1 MAQGDPKGAEAY
13 FRMAVNMEPSSKFY
27 SNLGVS
33 LIRLNRLDEAKEA
46 LEKAREV
53 GRETGI
59 MEVHTLEENFRA
71 LNQHLE
77 YREKQRRKQMEER
90 EIMDMAAAK
99 ADKARKSGKM
109 VFEEE
114 EEDEEED

>member
-1 MAQGDPKGAEAY
+1 
-13 FRMAVNMEPSSKFY
+13 
-27 SNLGVS
+27 
-33 LIRLNRLDEAKEA
+33 
-46 LEKAREV
+46 
-53 GRETGI
+53 
-59 MEVHTLEENFRA
+59 
-71 LNQHLE
+71 
-77 YREKQRRKQMEER
+77 MEER

>member
-1 MAQGDPKGAEAY
+1 VAQGDPKGAEAY

-77 YREKQRRKQMEER
+77 YKK
-90 EIMDMAAAK
+90 K
-99 ADKARKSGKM
+99 ADGGERDYGYGSCKSR
-109 VFEEE
+109 
-114 EEDEEED
+114 